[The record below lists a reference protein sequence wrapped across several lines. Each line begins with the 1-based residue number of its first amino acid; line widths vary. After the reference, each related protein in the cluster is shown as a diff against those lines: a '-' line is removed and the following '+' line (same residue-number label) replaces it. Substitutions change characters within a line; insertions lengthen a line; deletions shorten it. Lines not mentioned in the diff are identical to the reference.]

1 MGLMTP
7 SRTTLSLI
15 SFCMLLIFSMA
26 CLTEDESKN
35 IKHDT
40 DESRD
45 VFVLGDKPD
54 SERNLAVL
62 RTPNTN
68 GQVVKQIAPTPSLR
82 EVDANDSADIEIDD
96 ADAYESDEY
105 DEPPDMEEEE
115 QENYEDLA
123 EIDESEG

>member
-1 MGLMTP
+1 MNYLGLMTP

-40 DESRD
+40 DENRD

-54 SERNLAVL
+54 SDCK
-62 RTPNTN
+62 TDCTDTFST
-68 GQVVKQIAPTPSLR
+68 GSGCK
-82 EVDANDSADIEIDD
+82 
-96 ADAYESDEY
+96 
-105 DEPPDMEEEE
+105 
-115 QENYEDLA
+115 
-123 EIDESEG
+123 